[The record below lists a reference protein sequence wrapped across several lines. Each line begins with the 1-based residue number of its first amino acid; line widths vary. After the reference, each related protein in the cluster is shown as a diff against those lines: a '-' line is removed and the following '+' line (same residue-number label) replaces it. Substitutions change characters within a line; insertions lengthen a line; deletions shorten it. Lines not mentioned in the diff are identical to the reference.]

1 MNTGILP
8 MDSLQLP
15 AVSRANLA
23 QVAGG
28 GKGDPNPFQF
38 DIEQATRAGMP
49 DVFAQGMLVV
59 SYLGRLLHICEP
71 EAELREFSVRFGAIT
86 RLGDRIRCSAT
97 FAERFADGGRTCV
110 RLKLFAADREAAT
123 AKLVGEAVLALPP
136 CDFRN

>member
-1 MNTGILP
+1 MNPGILP
-8 MDSLQLP
+8 MDTLEMPSI
-15 AVSRANLA
+15 SRAHLA

-28 GKGDPNPFQF
+28 GEGDPNPFQF

-71 EAELREFSVRFGAIT
+71 DAELREFSVRFGAIT
-86 RLGDRIRCSAT
+86 RLGDRIRCSAR
-97 FAERFADGGRTCV
+97 FSDRFADGGHTCV
-110 RLKLFAADREAAT
+110 RVELLAGDHLAK

-136 CDFRN
+136 GDFRN